1 MEGNRVTDNI
11 RDILETCRNIAV
23 VGLSPKPHRDSF
35 MVARYMQEKGYRI
48 IPIHPKAR
56 EILGERVYPDL
67 GQVPDRIDMV
77 NVFRA
82 SDKILP
88 VAREAISVKPKVF
101 WTQVGIENAAAA
113 RLLEDAGIRVV
124 MNKCL
129 KIEHMEIRGEA

>member
-23 VGLSPKPHRDSF
+23 VGLSPKSHRDSF
-35 MVARYMQEKGYRI
+35 MVARYMQAKGYRI

-82 SDKILP
+82 SDKILT

>member
-1 MEGNRVTDNI
+1 MEGKPVTDNI

-56 EILGERVYPDL
+56 EILGERVYADL
-67 GQVPDRIDMV
+67 SQVPDRIDMV

-129 KIEHMEIRGEA
+129 KIEHMEIRG

>member
-1 MEGNRVTDNI
+1 
-11 RDILETCRNIAV
+11 
-23 VGLSPKPHRDSF
+23 

>member
-88 VAREAISVKPKVF
+88 VAREAIYVKPKVF

-129 KIEHMEIRGEA
+129 KIEHMEIRG

>member
-88 VAREAISVKPKVF
+88 VAREAIYVKPKVF